1 MKNVWKNVER
11 LGLVLSIPFSI
22 AAFWISIKSCD
33 NSNEAIKM
41 TTEEFKSKR
50 ILILQGVESNFLP
63 GFKIDPINQNQI
75 LRKIKIIFPNSLL
88 ADTVVLNSPDFQ
100 VSLSELQD
108 KLILIIDSS
117 YTSLIKTKNFQI
129 NGLFIPSIIESEY
142 IAESSIYKD
151 RSLYNLEFNFINN
164 LVNNDDYLNFDNLT
178 FVKSLNDLEGI
189 KTNLDVILE
198 QNLNNIKIIHQ

>member
-117 YTSLIKTKNFQI
+117 NTSLIKTKNFQI